1 MRKIGM
7 VMILCI
13 MLSSNILSV
22 SAKEDVSDEVIEGI
36 TYVESNL
43 GNYEIVPIAL
53 SNVMCSKCNIPMNYV
68 GETVQQDW
76 TLIKTEACPNN
87 SVGGGDPAKYH
98 YTYIRRVAYRYACT
112 KCGYTYKQIAT
123 ETKYVNTCNEH

>member
-76 TLIKTEACPNN
+76 TLIKTEACPNC
-87 SVGGGDPAKYH
+87 Y
-98 YTYIRRVAYRYACT
+98 
-112 KCGYTYKQIAT
+112 
-123 ETKYVNTCNEH
+123 